1 MVDVLKQKMDED
13 EAKSIVDTIDID
25 DNNKIYWYEF
35 LSSVL
40 SHSIMYREENI
51 KEVFSIFDK
60 DKKGYFDATDVKNA
74 FEARELPILDQDLEF
89 LLK

>member
-1 MVDVLKQKMDED
+1 MVDVLKQKMEED

-40 SHSIMYREENI
+40 SHNIMYRTENI
-51 KEVFSIFDK
+51 KEVFAIFDK
-60 DKKGYFDATDVKNA
+60 DKKGYFDAKDVKNA
-74 FEARELPILDQDLEF
+74 FNERELPIPGEQIEV
-89 LLK
+89 LL